1 MGVGRSMK
9 TYDKAVRDAI
19 PDIIRADGKQCIV
32 KQVSDAEFLGYME
45 SKLFEELHEYT
56 ESKSAEELADLL
68 EVIYRVAELKGMDID
83 ELEAI
88 RKKKR
93 EQRGGFE
100 NNLVLG
106 SAEE

>member
-1 MGVGRSMK
+1 MK
-9 TYDKAVRDAI
+9 TYDKAVRDVI
-19 PDIIRADGKQCIV
+19 PDIIRAEGKECIV
-32 KQVSDAEFLGYME
+32 KQVSDGEFLGYME

-68 EVIYRVAELKGMDID
+68 EVIYRVAELKGIEMD
-83 ELEAI
+83 ELEII

-93 EQRGGFE
+93 EQRGGFKE
-100 NNLVLG
+100 NLILV

>member
-1 MGVGRSMK
+1 MK
-9 TYDKAVRDAI
+9 TYDKAVRDGI
-19 PDIIRADGKQCIV
+19 PDIIRAEGKQCIV
-32 KQVSDAEFLGYME
+32 LQVSDAEFLEYME

-83 ELEAI
+83 ALETL

-93 EQRGGFE
+93 EERGGFGK
-100 NNLVLG
+100 NLILVTAG
-106 SAEE
+106 E